1 MEKIKFEIPKK
12 SEFISCIRL
21 TTSSISNI
29 YNLSID
35 KIEDMKVIVSEICI
49 FFINNIKKNNK
60 PFLIEYYL
68 EDDKIKIEV
77 TDKNDEK
84 LSENSILNSEMF
96 SLIIDSLAD
105 KYNIDYDN
113 NRIVFET
120 IITIR

>member
-1 MEKIKFEIPKK
+1 MEKIKLEIPKK
-12 SEFISCIRL
+12 SEFISSIRL

-29 YNLSID
+29 YNLNID

-49 FFINNIKKNNK
+49 FFINNIKKNSE

-68 EDDKIKIEV
+68 ENDNIKIEV

-84 LSENSILNSEMF
+84 LSEDAILNSEMF

-105 KYNIDYDN
+105 NYNIDYIKN
-113 NRIVFET
+113 KIVFET
-120 IITIR
+120 IIN